1 MVRSAIPE
9 LCVPEL
15 PEDPADYAPFLES
28 LNLFEVTSFS
38 NEDRLRTRQ
47 YQEEATRA
55 SFEKSFANED
65 EYLSSLLMKSAV
77 KRFDKFE
84 TPRIAQLT
92 QRSNQFNL
100 RTVRY
105 TEGDIEAIRSDPNC
119 IGLSFTLSD
128 RFGEYGLI
136 SVIVLRR
143 IAPDTAL
150 IDTWLMSCRV
160 LKRGMEQ
167 HVLNYVVVA
176 ARQAGFRRVVGEY
189 IATPKNGMV
198 KDHYERLGFQPFG
211 SQWELAVE
219 SFEPRPVHINSEEL
233 DG

>member
-1 MVRSAIPE
+1 
-9 LCVPEL
+9 
-15 PEDPADYAPFLES
+15 
-28 LNLFEVTSFS
+28 
-38 NEDRLRTRQ
+38 
-47 YQEEATRA
+47 
-55 SFEKSFANED
+55 
-65 EYLSSLLMKSAV
+65 MKSAV